1 MNKVENKSTIE
12 GLLVLVLFGVFAI
25 CILAV
30 LLSGAGTYERLAER
44 REEGYAE
51 RTVPQY
57 IATKVRQ
64 SDKAGA
70 VSVGEFGTVRAL
82 ELREV
87 LGEEEY
93 ITRIYCYDG
102 YLRELFSSAS
112 GNFQPEDGERILEA
126 ERVDFL
132 LEDARLRITVTGTNG
147 EITEL
152 ELTLR
157 STKGG
162 CGE

>member
-1 MNKVENKSTIE
+1 MRRIENKSTIE
-12 GLLVLVLFGVFAI
+12 GLLVLVLFGIFAI

-44 REEGYAE
+44 RQEGYAG

-57 IATKVRQ
+57 IATKIRQ

-70 VSVGEFGTVRAL
+70 VSVGEFGNVRAL

-93 ITRIYCYDG
+93 ITRIYSYDG

-112 GNFQPEDGERILEA
+112 GNFQPGDGERILEA
-126 ERVDFL
+126 EQVDFS
-132 LEDARLRITVTGTNG
+132 LEENRLQITVTGAKG
-147 EITEL
+147 ETTQL
-152 ELTLR
+152 QLTLR

-162 CGE
+162 CRE